1 MDLTSIEAIERPEGD
16 AALAA
21 RMGRFGDGDAW
32 LAGGTWLF
40 SEPQPHLRRLI
51 DLGAVD
57 WSPILADAEGLSISA
72 TCTIAELD
80 RFETPGTWQASHLIG
95 KCCRAFLASFKIWN
109 VATVGGNLCMSLPAG
124 PMISLTTALDA
135 SFEILGPNGSYRTV
149 QALDFVYG
157 PLENA
162 LSPGEIL
169 RGIHI
174 PAASLMRPA
183 AFRRISLSPM
193 GRTGALV
200 IGTRAPDGGLDLT
213 VTGATRRPVRVA
225 YDRAWALTTMPATI
239 DTAIPPNLWHD
250 DIHGR
255 PEWRRHMVVQFAAE
269 ILAELSEGPA

>member
-1 MDLTSIEAIERPEGD
+1 MDLTSIEAVERPEGD
-16 AALAA
+16 AAIAA
-21 RMGRFGDGDAW
+21 RMGCFGEGDAW

-40 SEPQPHLRRLI
+40 SEPQPQLRRLI
-51 DLGAVD
+51 DLAAAG
-57 WSPILADAEGLSISA
+57 WPPISADAEGLFIAA

-80 RFETPGTWQASHLIG
+80 RFEAPGTWQASHLIG

-124 PMISLTTALDA
+124 PMISLTTALDG
-135 SFEILGPNGSYRTV
+135 SCEILSRSGSSRKV
-149 QALDFVYG
+149 PAVDFVHG

-162 LSPGEIL
+162 LEPGEIL
-169 RGIHI
+169 RGVYI

-200 IGTRAPDGGLDLT
+200 TGTRAPDGGFDLT

-225 YDRAWALTTMPATI
+225 FSYAPALTALRARI
-239 DTAIPPNLWHD
+239 DVAIPPDLWHD

-255 PEWRRHMVVQFAAE
+255 PEWRRHMVMQFAAE
-269 ILAELSEGPA
+269 IVAELSEGAA